1 MSNKKQRERAR
12 EARVAFDRAVE
23 ESRKIAELRSEK
35 AESTNESTPK
45 KKRGRPPKKAS
56 EGDSK

>member
-1 MSNKKQRERAR
+1 MSNKKQRERIR

-23 ESRKIAELRSEK
+23 ESRKIADLRSEK
-35 AESTNESTPK
+35 AEPTNESTTK
-45 KKRGRPPKKAS
+45 KKRGRPPKKAL